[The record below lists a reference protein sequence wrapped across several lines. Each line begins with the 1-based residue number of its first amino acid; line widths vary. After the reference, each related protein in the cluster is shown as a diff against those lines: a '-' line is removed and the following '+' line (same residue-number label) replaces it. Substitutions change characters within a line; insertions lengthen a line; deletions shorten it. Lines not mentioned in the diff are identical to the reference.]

1 MRTTS
6 SERALGFLFQRRG
19 HARRRAS
26 SGSRFRV
33 DPPSRVPTRVRSRRR
48 LAPFASAPARRR
60 PRGKRDDDDD
70 PRAIDRS
77 VDRSIVPLGR
87 CERTMRTMR
96 SDERRGRTNDGAR
109 SLDRSH
115 RRTHART
122 DARTHGRNRRRR
134 SFGSSE
140 SPTRTTRRVRSSRVT
155 GRGSGPMVTERR
167 DRDRSHP
174 TG

>member
-48 LAPFASAPARRR
+48 LAPFASALARRR

-70 PRAIDRS
+70 GPQGDRPIGRSIDR
-77 VDRSIVPLGR
+77 PA
-87 CERTMRTMR
+87 RTMRTNDANDAPGR
-96 SDERRGRTNDGAR
+96 TTRTNERRSALPR
-109 SLDRSH
+109 SIAP
-115 RRTHART
+115 THART